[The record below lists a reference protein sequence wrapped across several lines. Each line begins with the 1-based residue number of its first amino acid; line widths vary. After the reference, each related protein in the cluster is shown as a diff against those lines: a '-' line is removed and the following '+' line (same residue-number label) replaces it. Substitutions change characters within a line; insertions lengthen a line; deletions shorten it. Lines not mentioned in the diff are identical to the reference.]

1 MNIKG
6 TLPLLILQT
15 LSESPNHG
23 YRIAQTIKQRSKGV
37 LDFKEGALYPAL
49 HGLEKDGHIE
59 SYEMVEQ
66 GRTRRYYRLTEKG
79 TKVLA
84 AQRQE
89 WNQFSEAIRLV
100 LGEAHFGVRRQS
112 EAPTALWMKSSERL
126 GHA

>member
-15 LSESPNHG
+15 LAHSPNHG
-23 YRIAQTIKQRSKGV
+23 YRIAQIIKQRSKGV

-59 SYEMVEQ
+59 SYETVEQ

-79 TKVLA
+79 KKVLA
-84 AQRQE
+84 TERKE
-89 WNQFSEAIRLV
+89 WRQFSEAIRLV
-100 LGEAHFGVRRQS
+100 LEEAHFG
-112 EAPTALWMKSSERL
+112 APIVGGQT
-126 GHA
+126 